1 MEKVNLKIKNIV
13 SNNLQ
18 KKRKE
23 KLIES
28 VSTLNESSDFD
39 SFVKRYKYISSKLI
53 SEGYTEK
60 EILIQLNEFENPLE
74 KIDWGGM
81 AKESLYSG
89 AREFAIK
96 YILAAL
102 GLSDSLSTKLAQ
114 GLADYVKS
122 PLDII
127 RMFKDK
133 SSCMAG
139 APNVFDAVGEV
150 VIRQLGGSVTKV
162 NSNDYDWSGVGST
175 YVGNMFGEALRK
187 SDFGET
193 VADLFCK
200 AIHK

>member
-23 KLIES
+23 NLIES
-28 VSTLNESSDFD
+28 VSILNEAHDFN
-39 SFVKRYKYISSKLI
+39 SFIDKYKTITNKLL

-60 EILIQLNEFENPLE
+60 EILIQLNEFENPLD
-74 KIDWGGM
+74 KIDFGGM

-102 GLSDSLSTKLAQ
+102 GFSDSLSTKLAV
-114 GLADYVKS
+114 GLADYLKN

-127 RMFKDK
+127 RMFKDS

-139 APNVFDAVGEV
+139 APRVFDSVGEV
-150 VIRQLGGSVTKV
+150 LIRQLGGSITKV
-162 NSNDYDWSGVGST
+162 NSNDYDWSGVGSA

-187 SDFGET
+187 SNFGET
-193 VADLFCK
+193 VGNLFCK